1 VARNDL
7 EGELRRRLKGEVR
20 FDRYTRSLYST
31 DASIYQIQP
40 IGVVFPK
47 NEEDVAAAM
56 VVAREAGVP
65 ILPRGGGT
73 SLAGQAVGEA
83 IHIDMSRHMDRL
95 LEVNAEER
103 WARIQPGM
111 VVDELNAL
119 LKPHG
124 LKYAVD
130 VSPSNRA
137 TLGGNVG
144 TDASGAH
151 SVLYGK
157 TIDQV
162 LEITALL
169 PSGERV
175 TAREVDEGGY
185 RAVAAQ
191 GTLEGEIYR
200 TLRRLGAEHR
210 DEINRRYPKIL
221 RRVGGYNLDAFV
233 PGRPF
238 NLAHML
244 VGSEGTLAAT
254 LEAKLR
260 LVPVPRLVGLCILHF
275 RDLIESLESTP
286 AILECGPCAVELIDR
301 MMLDLTKQTGGMAR
315 FMDFV
320 EGNPEALLMVEFYGE
335 TREELEAQLDRLIA
349 HVKPRVPA
357 YHSWRSTDP
366 AVLAKVWKV
375 RKAGVGIL
383 QAARG
388 DAKPIAFVE
397 DTAVSPDRLA
407 EYIRRFRQVIAD
419 HGTSAAYYAHASVGL
434 LHIRPVI
441 SLKDP
446 AGARTMLSIAEQIRD
461 LVLEYGGAMSGEH
474 GDGLS
479 RSCWNE
485 KLFGPTLYKAFQEV
499 KATFD
504 PHGMMNPGKIVNA
517 PPMTENLRYG
527 EKYRPVLQIRTH
539 FDFRRE
545 GGFDRAIEQC
555 NGQGDCRK
563 TLEGTMCPSYMVT
576 KDEEH
581 STRGRANALRA
592 VLSGALPPEEFTSRR
607 MYEVM
612 DLCLE
617 CKGCK
622 AECPSNVDMAKL
634 KYEFLA
640 HYYERHGLP
649 LRNRLFGDIA
659 RLSRIG
665 SALAPLANWA
675 QGFPLT
681 KWLLEAVAGVDRRRS
696 LPPFAAETF
705 EAWFARRG
713 HGRPPGK
720 YGPVVLFHDTF
731 MTYNSP
737 EIGRAAVRL
746 LEAAGY
752 EPVLVSRECCGRPM
766 ISKGMVERARASAR
780 TNVERLAPYADR
792 GVPIVGFEPS
802 CILTFRDEYP
812 DLLRGPEVLKVAA
825 NTFLFDEFIAQARE
839 AGRFDARFVQGPR
852 KILLH
857 GHCHQKAAVGVG
869 PSLAALQMLPGATVE
884 VVDSGCCG
892 MAGSFGYERE
902 HYEISMAIG
911 ARRLFP
917 AVKAQP
923 ADTAIAAAGVSCRAQ
938 IAHGTGRR
946 ALHPV
951 EILAAALA
959 GPAQGTSPTG
969 PAPSPGRER

>member
-1 VARNDL
+1 MKDGKEL
-7 EGELRRRLKGEVR
+7 EGELRRRVKGEVR
-20 FDRYTRSLYST
+20 FDRFTRALYST
-31 DASIYQIQP
+31 DASIYQIPP
-40 IGVVFPK
+40 IGVVFPLDG
-47 NEEDVAAAM
+47 EDVAAAM
-56 VVAREAGVP
+56 AVARETGAP

-73 SLAGQAVGEA
+73 SLAGQAVGHA
-83 IHIDMSRHMDRL
+83 IHLDCSRHMHRL

-103 WARIQPGM
+103 WARVQPGM

-119 LKPHG
+119 LRPHR
-124 LKYAVD
+124 LKFAVD

-144 TDASGAH
+144 TNASGAH

-157 TIDQV
+157 TIDHV
-162 LEITALL
+162 LEVTALL
-169 PSGERV
+169 ASGERV
-175 TAREVDEGGY
+175 VAREVDEDGY
-185 RAVAAQ
+185 RALAAQ

-210 DEINRRYPKIL
+210 DEIDRRFPKIL

-244 VGSEGTLAAT
+244 IGSEGTLATT
-254 LEAKLR
+254 LEAKIK
-260 LVPVPRLVGLCILHF
+260 LVPVPPLVGLCVLHF

-286 AILECGPCAVELIDR
+286 ALLECRPCAVELIDR

-320 EGNPEALLMVEFYGE
+320 EGDPEALLMVEFYGE
-335 TREELEAQLDRLIA
+335 SRDELEGQLDRLIA
-349 HVKPRVPA
+349 HAKPRIPA
-357 YHSWRSTDP
+357 YHYWRSTDP
-366 AVLAKVWKV
+366 AVLAKIWKV

-383 QAARG
+383 QASRG

-397 DTAVSPDRLA
+397 DTAVAPDRLA
-407 EYIRRFRQVIAD
+407 EYIRRFRQIIAD
-419 HGTSAAYYAHASVGL
+419 HGTTASFYAHASVGL

-441 SLKDP
+441 NLKDQS
-446 AGARTMLSIAEQIRD
+446 GVRQMLSISEQVRD
-461 LVLEYGGAMSGEH
+461 LVLEFGGAISGEH

-485 KLFGPTLYKAFQEV
+485 KMFGPTLYKAFQEV

-504 PHGMMNPGKIVNA
+504 PHGMMNPGKVVDA
-517 PPMTENLRYG
+517 QPMTANLRYG
-527 EKYRPVLQIRTH
+527 ESYRPALQVRTH
-539 FDFRRE
+539 FDFSRE

-576 KDEEH
+576 RDEEH

-592 VLSGALPPEEFTSRR
+592 VLSGGLPQEEFTSRR

-622 AECPSNVDMAKL
+622 AECPSNVDLAKL

-640 HYYERHGLP
+640 HYHARHGLP
-649 LRNRLFGDIA
+649 LRNRLFGHIA

-665 SALAPLANWA
+665 CAVAPLANWA
-675 QGFPLT
+675 QGRAVS
-681 KWLLEAVAGVDRRRS
+681 KWLLEKVAGVDRRRS
-696 LPPFAAETF
+696 LPPFAREPF
-705 EAWFARRG
+705 HVWFARRG
-713 HGRPPGK
+713 NGRPRARH
-720 YGPVVLFHDTF
+720 GPVVLFDDTF
-731 MTYNSP
+731 LEHNYP
-737 EIGRAAVRL
+737 EIGQAAVRL

-752 EPVLVSRECCGRPM
+752 EPLLVRRECCGRPM
-766 ISKGMVERARASAR
+766 ISKGLLERARANAR
-780 TNVERLAPYADR
+780 INVERLAPYAAQ
-792 GVPIVGFEPS
+792 GIPIVGFEPS

-812 DLLRGPEVLKVAA
+812 DLLPGPDALRVAA
-825 NTFLFDEFIAQARE
+825 SSFLFDEFIAQARE
-839 AGRFDARFVQGPR
+839 AGRFDARFREGPR

-857 GHCHQKAAVGVG
+857 GHCHQKAAVGVE
-869 PSLAALQMLPGATVE
+869 PSLAALRLLPGAAVE

-917 AVKAQP
+917 AVQAQP
-923 ADTAIAAAGVSCRAQ
+923 ADAVIAAAGVSCRAQ
-938 IAHGTGRR
+938 IAQGTGRR

-959 GPAQGTSPTG
+959 EPSGTAS
-969 PAPSPGRER
+969 ERG

>member
-1 VARNDL
+1 MQNGKTREL
-7 EGELRRRLKGEVR
+7 EGELRRRVKGEVR
-20 FDRYTRSLYST
+20 FDPYTRALYST
-31 DASIYQIQP
+31 DASIYQIPP

-47 NEEDVAAAM
+47 DEEDVAAAM
-56 VVAREAGVP
+56 RVAREAGVP

-73 SLAGQAVGEA
+73 SLAGQAVGHA
-83 IHIDMSRHMDRL
+83 IHIDCSRHMNRL
-95 LEVNAEER
+95 LEVNAEAR
-103 WARIQPGM
+103 WARVQPGM

-119 LKPHG
+119 LRPHK
-124 LKYAVD
+124 LKFAVD

-144 TDASGAH
+144 NNSSGAH

-157 TIDQV
+157 AIDHV
-162 LEITALL
+162 LEVTALL
-169 PSGERV
+169 PNGERV
-175 TAREVDEGGY
+175 VAHEVDEGGY
-185 RAVAAQ
+185 RALAAQ

-200 TLRRLGAEHR
+200 ALRRLGAEHR
-210 DEINRRYPKIL
+210 DEIDRRYPKIL

-244 VGSEGTLAAT
+244 IGSEGTLAAT
-254 LEAKLR
+254 LEAKIN
-260 LVPVPRLVGLCILHF
+260 LVPVPPLVGLCILHF
-275 RDLIESLESTP
+275 RDLIESLEATP
-286 AILECGPCAVELIDR
+286 AILECRPCAVELVDR
-301 MMLDLTKQTGGMAR
+301 MMLDLTKLAGGMAR

-335 TREELEAQLDRLIA
+335 TQEELEGVLDRLIA
-349 HVKPRVPA
+349 HVKPRIPA
-357 YHSWRSTDP
+357 YHYWRSTDP
-366 AVLAKVWKV
+366 AVLSKIWKV

-383 QAARG
+383 QASRG
-388 DAKPIAFVE
+388 DAKAIAFVE
-397 DTAVSPDRLA
+397 DTAVAPARLA
-407 EYIRRFRQVIAD
+407 EYIQRFRQIIAE
-419 HGTSAAYYAHASVGL
+419 HGTTASFYAHASVGL

-441 SLKDP
+441 NLKDP
-446 AGARTMLSIAEQIRD
+446 AEVRKMLAISEQVRD
-461 LVLEYGGAMSGEH
+461 LVLEYGGAISGEH

-485 KLFGPTLYKAFQEV
+485 KMFGPTLYKAFQEV

-504 PHGMMNPGKIVNA
+504 PHGMMNPGKVVNGQA
-517 PPMTENLRYG
+517 ITENLRYG
-527 EKYRPVLQIRTH
+527 EKYRAALHVRTH
-539 FDFRRE
+539 FDFSRE

-576 KDEEH
+576 RDEEH

-592 VLSGALPPEEFTSRR
+592 VLSGGLPPEEFTSHR

-622 AECPSNVDMAKL
+622 AECPSNVDLAKL

-649 LRNRLFGDIA
+649 LRNRLFGHIA

-665 SALAPLANWA
+665 CAVAPLANWA
-675 QGFPLT
+675 QGLGLG
-681 KWLLEAVAGVDRRRS
+681 KWLLEKVAGVDRRRA
-696 LPPFAAETF
+696 LPPFAAEPF
-705 EAWFARRG
+705 DAWFARRRNG
-713 HGRPPGK
+713 RANGRPPARH
-720 YGPVVLFHDTF
+720 GPVVLFHDTF
-731 MTYNSP
+731 LTYNYP

-752 EPVLVSRECCGRPM
+752 EPLLVRRECCGRPM
-766 ISKGMVERARASAR
+766 ISKGMLERARANAR
-780 TNVERLAPYADR
+780 VNVERFAPYAAR
-792 GVPIVGFEPS
+792 GIPIVGFEPS

-812 DLLRGPEVLKVAA
+812 DLLQGPDALKVAA
-825 NTFLFDEFIAQARE
+825 NSFLFDEFIVQARE
-839 AGRFDARFVQGPR
+839 AGRFEARFREWPR

-857 GHCHQKAAVGVG
+857 GHCHQKAAAGVE
-869 PSLAALQMLPGATVE
+869 PSLAALKLIPGAAVE

-902 HYEISMAIG
+902 HFEISMAIG

-923 ADTAIAAAGVSCRAQ
+923 EDAIIAAAGVSCRAQ
-938 IAHGTGRR
+938 IAQGTGRK

-959 GPAQGTSPTG
+959 EPSGTS
-969 PAPSPGRER
+969 AERG